1 MHADVLE
8 LVRSALADKYVLG
21 EELGRGGMA
30 HVYRARDLR
39 NDRDVAIKLLPPEL
53 TRAHG
58 GERFL
63 LEIRTLARLSHPHIL
78 PLLDSGLVTTAP
90 KESVPWYAMPL
101 VAEET
106 LRTRLARQGPL
117 PLPVALRY
125 TRDLCAA
132 LGYAHSQGCIHR
144 DIKPE
149 NILIRDDQ
157 VLLADFGIA
166 RVERIAGDT
175 TLSSAGI
182 AIGTPAYMSPEQSLG
197 SDKVDGRSDLY
208 SLAVVLYEMLAG
220 HPPFSGNS
228 PQAISARHQFE
239 PPPPIGIVRPGL
251 PSAVEALL
259 KKALAKVPA
268 DRFQDAAEFE
278 RALDQA
284 KQGAPAAAPSRAI
297 HRSPWWR
304 AVAVLGIAAAIWAG
318 VRRETTVTGLDPARY
333 IVLPFK
339 AERSGDAAL
348 LSSDECRELVA
359 DAIERWTDLEVVSS
373 LTVNSLLEQSRNP
386 LNLARAID
394 LTRSLGAGHFLWG
407 EVTQAGDTL
416 RVRGVLYDAATGRE
430 ERSHTIRFAA
440 ASRNAQLLSTQFA
453 DLAYALV
460 LPGTAHPE
468 ATADAMGT
476 TSLTAYRLYVSGD
489 SALAQWDLASAKA
502 SLLASLKL
510 DPDYPN
516 ANLKLA
522 QVGLWTGQPAE
533 QWRGYAARA
542 AAASGRLRET
552 DTPMANGLLALAD
565 QHYPEACEQFS
576 QLIARDSS
584 DFRGWYGLAECT
596 VKDRAVLKDPKSPS
610 GWRFRSSRELA
621 MNAYARA
628 LEGVPLSHRAFGG
641 LVIDRLASRLATE
654 SNQIRMGRGIADT
667 IGFLAFPALDHDT
680 LAFVPYPTESFTR
693 GSGSFTTSGAAVAR
707 NRAILHR
714 ITSGWL
720 RDFPESAPALVAEAL
735 VRELE
740 GDIDQQSGRSAAGLL
755 REARRVSPDS
765 ARFPLSVIEA
775 RVRLKSGDFRG
786 TKLLADSLLTADS
799 NPSPAE
805 ATQLTGLALLTGRI
819 DRSAQFA
826 GLAAPEATF
835 FSMRGE
841 DLRVPLS
848 VRESG
853 MRLLAYASFGAPADS
868 IRVHYRRVRDGVKA
882 SVGSGQQQ
890 DVLNAVLDQ
899 PALLGFPI
907 IPLPE
912 GVQNRNAFL
921 LAADRHDLSAVR
933 AFMRWLRQLRL
944 GEAAGAVGIDGTFLE
959 ARMQLV
965 VGDTAGAIESLDGS
979 LNSLQFLGSDL
990 IDQPQQA
997 AAIGRAMALRAKLAA
1012 AQGDTLTAKKWGD
1025 AVKTLWADGDA
1036 AAKAELP

>member
-8 LVRSALADKYVLG
+8 LVRSALADRYVVG
-21 EELGRGGMA
+21 EEFGRGGMA
-30 HVYRARDLR
+30 CVYRARDLR

-53 TRAHG
+53 TRVHG

-78 PLLDSGLVTTAP
+78 PLLDSGLVTTATG
-90 KESVPWYAMPL
+90 ESVPWYAMPF

-106 LRTRLARQGPL
+106 LRTRLTRQGPL

-166 RVERIAGDT
+166 RVERVAGDT

-197 SDKVDGRSDLY
+197 SDKVDARSDLY
-208 SLAVVLYEMLAG
+208 SLAIVLYEMLAG

-239 PPPPIGIVRPGL
+239 TPPPIGIVRPGL

-268 DRFQDAAEFE
+268 DRFQDAAEFG
-278 RALDQA
+278 RALA
-284 KQGAPAAAPSRAI
+284 LAEQGAPAASASRAI

-333 IVLPFK
+333 IVLPFQ

-359 DAIERWTDLEVVSS
+359 DAIERWTDLELVSS
-373 LTVNSLLEQSRNP
+373 LTVNSMLEQSRNP

-394 LTRSLGAGHFLWG
+394 LTRSLGAGHLLWG
-407 EVTQAGDTL
+407 EVSQTGDTL

-460 LPGTAHPE
+460 LPGAAHPE

-476 TSLTAYRLYVSGD
+476 TSLAAYRLYVSGD

-510 DPDYPN
+510 DPNYPN

-522 QVGLWTGQPAE
+522 QVGLWTGQPAAE
-533 QWRGYAARA
+533 WRGYAARA

-565 QHYPEACEQFS
+565 EHYPEACEQFS
-576 QLIARDSS
+576 ALIARDSS

-641 LVIDRLASRLATE
+641 LVIDRLADRLAIE
-654 SNQIRMGRGIADT
+654 VSRIRQGRLLGDT
-667 IGFLAFPALDHDT
+667 VSFAGFPTLDNDT
-680 LAFVPYPTESFTR
+680 LAFVPYPSRSVLTGHTSFP
-693 GSGSFTTSGAAVAR
+693 TSALAVAR

-720 RDFPESAPALVAEAL
+720 RKFPQSVPALVAEAL
-735 VRELE
+735 VLELE
-740 GDIDQQSGRSAAGLL
+740 GDLVSKSGRSAAALL
-755 REARRVSPDS
+755 HEARALSSDS
-765 ARFPLSVIEA
+765 TRFQLAVIEA
-775 RVRLKSGDFRG
+775 RIRLKSGDFRG
-786 TKLLADSLLTADS
+786 TKAIADSLLATVT
-799 NPSPAE
+799 SPTPAQ
-805 ATQLTGLALLTGRI
+805 ALQLTGLALLTGRI
-819 DRSAQFA
+819 DR
-826 GLAAPEATF
+826 AADLGAIAAEEINF
-835 FSMRGE
+835 LDEGGDDMRI
-841 DLRVPLS
+841 PLN
-848 VRESG
+848 VRENVQ
-853 MRLLAYASFGAPADS
+853 RLLVYASFRAPADS
-868 IRVHYRRVRDGVKA
+868 VRALRQRVIASVKA
-882 SVGSGQQQ
+882 SVGPSRQQE
-890 DVLNAVLDQ
+890 VLRTILDQ
-899 PALLGFPI
+899 PSLVGFPV
-907 IPLPE
+907 IPPPDYDRWVDTVLT
-912 GVQNRNAFL
+912 V
-921 LAADRHDLSAVR
+921 AARHDR
-933 AFMRWLRQLRL
+933 AAMQFHMQRLAELRRAMP
-944 GEAAGAVGIDGTFLE
+944 AALVTIDATYLE
-959 ARMQLV
+959 TRMQLMV
-965 VGDTAGAIESLDGS
+965 DDTANAIRKLDGS
-979 LNSLQFLGSDL
+979 LGGLQFVGSYL
-990 IDQPQQA
+990 IEEPQQA
-997 AAIGRAMALRAKLAA
+997 AAIVQAMALRSKLAA